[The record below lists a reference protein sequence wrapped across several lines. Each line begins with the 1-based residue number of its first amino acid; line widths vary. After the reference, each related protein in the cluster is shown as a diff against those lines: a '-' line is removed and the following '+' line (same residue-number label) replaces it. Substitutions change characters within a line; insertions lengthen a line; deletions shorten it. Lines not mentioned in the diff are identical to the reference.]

1 MVDLIKNK
9 ALYFEGDKGEKVV
22 EKEVPEDLV

>member
-9 ALYFEGDKGEKVV
+9 ALYFEGDKGETIV